1 VELLT
6 ERIDVS
12 RRIEN
17 QENQDRDRSQ
27 DKKSNAQLSK

>member
-1 VELLT
+1 MQLLA

-17 QENQDRDRSQ
+17 QENQDRDGSQ